1 MRIFSILFFC
11 SLSIH
16 SLSQSDSLDW
26 LEEGFRNEVS
36 FNSGGTTVLG
46 GALPLPRYSLAPNFQ
61 IGFRHVFGR
70 SFFQSGLSYIPMRYS
85 SIFTDQFSNPRG
97 IEYYTV
103 RSIGLPISYG
113 LQTSILRRIVLRAFL
128 GVMPTYTFRISTDT
142 DNEKA
147 NLFQFSNVL
156 IGCESSLR
164 ATKAINLNFSI
175 EYLRGF
181 SYGFGKII
189 HFKHATSI
197 KLGFSR
203 VF

>member
-16 SLSQSDSLDW
+16 SLSQSDSPEW

-36 FNSGGTTVLG
+36 FNSGGTIVLE
-46 GALPLPRYSLAPNFQ
+46 AAPAITRYSFAPNFQ

-70 SFFQSGLSYIPMRYS
+70 SFIQTGLSYIPTRIPF
-85 SIFTDQFSNPRG
+85 IFTDQFGNNTRR
-97 IEYYTV
+97 EYYTV

-113 LQTSILRRIVLRAFL
+113 LQTSILRRIVLRGYL
-128 GVMPTYTFRISTDT
+128 GVIPTYTFDISRIS
-142 DNEKA
+142 EKVSF
-147 NLFQFSNVL
+147 FQFSNAL

-164 ATKAINLNFSI
+164 ATKAINLNCSI

-181 SYGFGKII
+181 SYGFRKYI

-197 KLGFSR
+197 KFGISG

>member
-1 MRIFSILFFC
+1 MRIFSILLFC

-16 SLSQSDSLDW
+16 SLSQSDSPEW

-36 FNSGGTTVLG
+36 FNTGGTIVLA
-46 GALPLPRYSLAPNFQ
+46 GALPIDRYSFAPNFQ

-70 SFFQSGLSYIPMRYS
+70 SFFQTGLSYIPMRYS
-85 SIFTDQFSNPRG
+85 GLFTDQFGNNARV
-97 IEYYTV
+97 EYFTV

-113 LQTSILRRIVLRAFL
+113 LQTSILRRIVLRGYL
-128 GVMPTYTFRISTDT
+128 GVMPTYTFRIAPDT

-147 NLFQFSNVL
+147 SLFQFSNVL

-181 SYGFGKII
+181 SYGFGKYI
-189 HFKHATSI
+189 HFKSATSI
-197 KLGFSR
+197 KFGISR

>member
-1 MRIFSILFFC
+1 MRIFSILLFC
-11 SLSIH
+11 SSSIH
-16 SLSQSDSLDW
+16 SLSPSDSPEW

-46 GALPLPRYSLAPNFQ
+46 GALPLARYSFAPNFQ

-70 SFFQSGLSYIPMRYS
+70 SFFQSGVSYIPMRYS
-85 SIFTDQFSNPRG
+85 SIFTDQFGNPEG
-97 IEYYTV
+97 VEYNV

-147 NLFQFSNVL
+147 SLFQFSNVL

-181 SYGFGKII
+181 SYGFGKTI

>member
-1 MRIFSILFFC
+1 MRIFSIQFFC

-16 SLSQSDSLDW
+16 SLSQSDSPEW

-46 GALPLPRYSLAPNFQ
+46 GALPLARYSFAPNFQ

-70 SFFQSGLSYIPMRYS
+70 SFFQSGVSYIPMRYS
-85 SIFTDQFSNPRG
+85 SIFTDQFGNPEG
-97 IEYYTV
+97 VEYNV

-113 LQTSILRRIVLRAFL
+113 LQTSILRRIGLRAYL
-128 GVMPTYTFRISTDT
+128 GVMPTYTFAISTVT
-142 DNEKA
+142 QKVRF
-147 NLFQFSNVL
+147 FQFSNAL

-181 SYGFGKII
+181 SYGLLGKQL

-197 KLGFSR
+197 KFGISR

>member
-1 MRIFSILFFC
+1 MRIFSILLFC

-70 SFFQSGLSYIPMRYS
+70 SFFQSGLSYIPMRNS
-85 SIFTDQFSNPRG
+85 VQITDQFGNPG
-97 IEYYTV
+97 GVEYYTV

-147 NLFQFSNVL
+147 SLFQFSNVL

-181 SYGFGKII
+181 SYGVGKIM

-197 KLGFSR
+197 KFGFSR

>member
-61 IGFRHVFGR
+61 MGFRHVFGR
-70 SFFQSGLSYIPMRYS
+70 SFFQSGLSYIPMRNS
-85 SIFTDQFSNPRG
+85 VQITDQFGNPG
-97 IEYYTV
+97 GVEYYTV

-113 LQTSILRRIVLRAFL
+113 LQTSILRRIGLRAYL
-128 GVMPTYTFRISTDT
+128 GVMPTYTFAISTVT
-142 DNEKA
+142 QKVRF
-147 NLFQFSNVL
+147 FQFSNAL

-181 SYGFGKII
+181 SYGLLGKQL

-197 KLGFSR
+197 KFGISR